1 MSLKKKSLSKQD
13 INKKV
18 FANLG
23 DALYNATFI
32 TNESL
37 IQISNLLRLD
47 ISAEDFRR
55 QQFTDEMVDQM
66 QYRFGGIISFL
77 RTNFPS
83 ASVRRLS
90 VFFIL
95 VLGVMCELA
104 IYTKTGKHSWEYV
117 TIWYLFLSLA
127 IYVSSIAYVFT
138 MIRNYFVSS
147 SQQNLLKMIN
157 LIERSSPEELKELNH
172 CLYVPLWRKVQWSHP
187 CKFSL
192 KTWIKSGFRGGWT
205 VDQNNIDAFK
215 GSPFQ
220 EGLLEVLRL
229 TKLKQH
235 RQRKSSVSLQKS
247 ATH

>member
-1 MSLKKKSLSKQD
+1 MSLHKKSLSRQD

-23 DALYNATFI
+23 DALYNATFL
-32 TNESL
+32 TKESL
-37 IQISNLLRLD
+37 IQISDLLHLD
-47 ISAEDFRR
+47 ISTEDFHR
-55 QQFTDEMVDQM
+55 QHFTDEMVDQM
-66 QYRFGGIISFL
+66 QYRFGGIMSFL

-90 VFFIL
+90 VFLIL
-95 VLGVMCELA
+95 VLGIMCELSV
-104 IYTKTGKHSWEYV
+104 YTEKGNHAWEYK

-127 IYVSSIAYVFT
+127 LYVSSTAYLLT
-138 MIRNYFVSS
+138 IIKNYFVSS

-172 CLYVPLWRKVQWSHP
+172 CLYVPLWRKMQRSHP
-187 CKFSL
+187 CKFNL
-192 KTWIKSGFRGGWT
+192 KTWVTSGFRGGWT
-205 VDQNNIDAFK
+205 VDQNNIDALK
-215 GSPFQ
+215 DSPFQ

-235 RQRKSSVSLQKS
+235 RHRHRKSLV
-247 ATH
+247 TR